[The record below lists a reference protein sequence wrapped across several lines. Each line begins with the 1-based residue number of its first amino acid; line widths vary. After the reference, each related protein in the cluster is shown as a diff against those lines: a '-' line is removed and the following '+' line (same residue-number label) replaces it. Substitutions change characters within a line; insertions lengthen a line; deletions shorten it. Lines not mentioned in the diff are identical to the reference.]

1 VIAVAVRQD
10 DGGYRLRSDFGDILQ
25 QFSST
30 RGSGLCLDDDDAF
43 VADNYAA
50 VSAAAL
56 HPVNVWLRWG
66 TMNGAGGG
74 ACALAEAARAIEA
87 ATVTDPTKRPFRLR
101 MFNFLLSGQTL
112 SCVGV
117 PC

>member
-1 VIAVAVRQD
+1 
-10 DGGYRLRSDFGDILQ
+10 
-25 QFSST
+25 
-30 RGSGLCLDDDDAF
+30 
-43 VADNYAA
+43 
-50 VSAAAL
+50 
-56 HPVNVWLRWG
+56 
-66 TMNGAGGG
+66 MNGAGGG
-74 ACALAEAARAIEA
+74 ACALAEVARAIEA